1 MKRSLSTSSPEIV
14 TTPASTPRV
23 TVLFPVYNGEQYL
36 REALESL
43 LTQTYR
49 DFSLLAIDDGSTDS
63 SLEILR
69 SVKDPRLS
77 VKINPTNRGLINTL
91 NEGLELVQSEYIA
104 RMDADDIA
112 TPYRLEE
119 QLAFMDAHPDVGL
132 CGGYYER
139 FTDTE
144 SIVVCP
150 PTTHE
155 DISYALIF
163 DNVMAHNTVMFR
175 RSVLERHRLRYDPA
189 FAYAE
194 DYELW
199 VRFAR
204 YSRLANLPRV
214 LVRYR
219 FHPAN
224 TSSRF
229 RQEQQVAAAKIRHI
243 HRTNL
248 GLEPQ
253 PGDAALHR
261 QLFDMR
267 FEGDLPELKAAGVW
281 LAKLYRIGVRRCR
294 QNPVKTFL
302 EFNRLWY
309 SACGRLAD
317 HGLRVFLQFLRQPF
331 GLFGNPAYTFKLAY
345 RCWKRVKIA

>member
-1 MKRSLSTSSPEIV
+1 MNKNRL
-14 TTPASTPRV
+14 
-23 TVLFPVYNGEQYL
+23 TVLLPVYNGADYL
-36 REALESL
+36 AEAIESL
-43 LTQTYR
+43 LTQTFR
-49 DFSLLAIDDGSTDS
+49 DFFLLIIDDGSSDHSLDIACSFTDS
-63 SLEILR
+63 RI
-69 SVKDPRLS
+69 SVVANEK
-77 VKINPTNRGLINTL
+77 NCGLIATL
-91 NEGLELVQSEYIA
+91 NKGLDLSNTEYIA

-144 SIVVCP
+144 SIVVRP

-175 RSVLERHRLRYDPA
+175 RSVLERYRLRYDPA
-189 FAYAE
+189 FAHAE

-229 RQEQQVAAAKIRHI
+229 RQEQQVVAAKIRHI

-248 GLEPQ
+248 GLQPQ
-253 PGDAALHR
+253 AGDAALHR

-267 FEGDLPELKAAGVW
+267 FEGDLTELKAAGVW
-281 LAKLYRIGVRRCR
+281 LSKLYRVGVRRCR
-294 QNPVKTFL
+294 QNPVNTFL

-317 HGLRVFLQFLRQPF
+317 HGLRVFLQFLGQPF

>member
-1 MKRSLSTSSPEIV
+1 M
-14 TTPASTPRV
+14 
-23 TVLFPVYNGEQYL
+23 PVYNC
-36 REALESL
+36 EAHLSSAIQSIVD
-43 LTQTYR
+43 QTFR
-49 DFSLLAIDDGSTDS
+49 RFHLFIIDDGSTDRS
-63 SLEILR
+63 AEIAQNFNHPQITVVSNR
-69 SVKDPRLS
+69 
-77 VKINPTNRGLINTL
+77 TNLGLIATL
-91 NEGLELVQSEYIA
+91 NKGLDLVDSEYIA

-144 SIVVCP
+144 SIVVRP

-175 RSVLERHRLRYDPA
+175 RSVLERYRLRYDPA

-294 QNPVKTFL
+294 QNPVNTFL
-302 EFNRLWY
+302 EFNKLWY

>member
-1 MKRSLSTSSPEIV
+1 M
-14 TTPASTPRV
+14 TTPASPPRV

-43 LTQTYR
+43 LTQTFPN
-49 DFSLLAIDDGSTDS
+49 FSLLAIDDGSTDS

-69 SVKDPRLS
+69 SIKDPRLS
-77 VKINPTNRGLINTL
+77 VKVNPTNRGLINTL
-91 NEGLELVQSEYIA
+91 NEGLELVQSEYVA

-144 SIVVCP
+144 SIVVRP

-175 RSVLERHRLRYDPA
+175 RSVLERYRLRYDPA

-229 RQEQQVAAAKIRHI
+229 KTEQEATAAKVRHI
-243 HRTNL
+243 HRANL

-253 PGDAALHR
+253 VGDALLHR

-267 FEGDLPELKAAGVW
+267 FEGDLRQLNAAGTW
-281 LAKLYRIGVRRCR
+281 LSKLYRIGVWRCR
-294 QNPVKTFL
+294 QNPVSLFVQ
-302 EFNRLWY
+302 FNRLWY
-309 SACGRLAD
+309 SACGKLAD
-317 HGLRVFLQFLRQPF
+317 DGLTVFLQFLRKPY
-331 GLFGNPAYTFKLAY
+331 GMFGNPLYTLKLAY
-345 RCWKRVKIA
+345 RCWKRTKIA

>member
-1 MKRSLSTSSPEIV
+1 MFCDSQTRLV
-14 TTPASTPRV
+14 TTQVPAPRI
-23 TVLFPVYNGEQYL
+23 TVLLPVYNGEIYL
-36 REALESL
+36 REALESIL
-43 LTQTYR
+43 IQTYA

-69 SVKDPRLS
+69 SIKDPRIS
-77 VKINPTNRGLINTL
+77 VKVNPTNKGLIRTL
-91 NEGLELVQSEYIA
+91 NEGLDLIQSEYIA

-144 SIVVCP
+144 SIVVRP

-175 RSVLERHRLRYDPA
+175 RSVLEHYRLRYDPA
-189 FAYAE
+189 FAHAE

-229 RQEQQVAAAKIRHI
+229 RQEQQIAAAKIRHI
-243 HRTNL
+243 HRTHL

-253 PGDAALHR
+253 AADAVLHR

-267 FEGDLPELKAAGVW
+267 FEGGLPELKAAGIW
-281 LAKLYRIGVRRCR
+281 LAKLYRVGVRRCR
-294 QNPVKTFL
+294 QHPLKTFL

-317 HGLRVFLQFLRQPF
+317 QGLQVFVQFLRQPF
-331 GLFGNPAYTFKLAY
+331 GILGNPAYTLKLAY
-345 RCWKRVKIA
+345 RCWKRIKIA

>member
-1 MKRSLSTSSPEIV
+1 V
-14 TTPASTPRV
+14 TAPVSTPRV

-43 LTQTYR
+43 LTQTYPN
-49 DFSLLAIDDGSTDS
+49 FSLLAIDDGSTDS

-69 SVKDPRLS
+69 SFKDPRLS
-77 VKINPTNRGLINTL
+77 IRVNPTNKGLISTL
-91 NEGLELVQSEYIA
+91 NESLDLIQSEYIA

-119 QLAFMDAHPDVGL
+119 QLAFMDAHPEVGL

-139 FTDTE
+139 FADTE
-144 SIVVCP
+144 STVVRP

-155 DISYALIF
+155 GISYALIF

-175 RSVLERHRLRYDPA
+175 RSVLERYRLRYDPA
-189 FAYAE
+189 FAHAE

-219 FHPAN
+219 FHPSN

-248 GLEPQ
+248 GLQPQ
-253 PGDAALHR
+253 AGDAALHR

-267 FEGDLPELKAAGVW
+267 FEGDLTELKAAGVW
-281 LAKLYRIGVRRCR
+281 LSKLYRVGVRRCR
-294 QNPVKTFL
+294 QNPVNTFL

-317 HGLRVFLQFLRQPF
+317 HGLRVFLQFLGQPF